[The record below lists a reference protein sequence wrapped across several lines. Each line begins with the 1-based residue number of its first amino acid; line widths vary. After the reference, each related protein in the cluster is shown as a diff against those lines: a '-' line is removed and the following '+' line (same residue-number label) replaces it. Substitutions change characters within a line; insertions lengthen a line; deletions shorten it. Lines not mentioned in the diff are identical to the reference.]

1 MHRHS
6 GCNEDC
12 NTPSTIEYNLFDE
25 TLVSLFTEY
34 ACHLCEDITPTL
46 PPSEKM
52 WCKFP
57 EVQVPYDIIYF
68 MLFSFDKSQLPPQK
82 KVFDMLKPQWYPCR
96 DKATYRGWLNLPF
109 SQVQRSLQVVP
120 TALRG
125 TNPAVAPTVT
135 PGALP
140 AMAFG
145 SAMLGNLDDTA
156 LKSKI

>member
-1 MHRHS
+1 M
-6 GCNEDC
+6 
-12 NTPSTIEYNLFDE
+12 
-25 TLVSLFTEY
+25 
-34 ACHLCEDITPTL
+34 
-46 PPSEKM
+46 
-52 WCKFP
+52 
-57 EVQVPYDIIYF
+57 
-68 MLFSFDKSQLPPQK
+68 
-82 KVFDMLKPQWYPCR
+82 
-96 DKATYRGWLNLPF
+96 
-109 SQVQRSLQVVP
+109 QVVP